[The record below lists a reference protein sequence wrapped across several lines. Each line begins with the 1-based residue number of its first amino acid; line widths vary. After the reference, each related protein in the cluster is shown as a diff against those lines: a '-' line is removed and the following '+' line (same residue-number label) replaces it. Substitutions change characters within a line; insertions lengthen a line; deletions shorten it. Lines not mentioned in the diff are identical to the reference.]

1 MSATRRPDLATDF
14 GLEFRRI
21 GGLPPYVFAVMDQL
35 KVELRRAGEDV
46 IDLGFGNP
54 DIPSPPDVVDKL
66 CEAAQKSRNHRYSSS
81 RGIPKLRQAIC
92 DLYDRKFGVAL
103 DPETQAI
110 TTIGA
115 KEGLSHL
122 MWVLLQPGDSAV
134 VPSPSYPIH
143 IYAPVLAGAD
153 VARVPMGPEE
163 NLFGNIVETFER
175 SWPRPR
181 VIIISF
187 PHNPT
192 TATVDLEFMQR
203 AVDFAR
209 ENDVLLVHDFAYADL
224 GFDGYDPPSILQVEG
239 ADEVAVE
246 LYTLTKSFSMA
257 GWRVGFLLGNAKVVQ
272 ALARLK
278 SYLDYGTFQPIQI
291 ASIIAMNENPDYPEV
306 VRDIYCSR
314 RDALC
319 DGLARVGWEFPKP
332 RATMF
337 VWAPI
342 PEVFA
347 AGGSL
352 DFATMLTREAKV
364 AVSPGVGF
372 GPGGDGFVRF
382 ALVENEHRI
391 GQAVRSIKRVLD
403 LA

>member
-1 MSATRRPDLATDF
+1 
-14 GLEFRRI
+14 
-21 GGLPPYVFAVMDQL
+21 
-35 KVELRRAGEDV
+35 
-46 IDLGFGNP
+46 
-54 DIPSPPDVVDKL
+54 
-66 CEAAQKSRNHRYSSS
+66 
-81 RGIPKLRQAIC
+81 
-92 DLYDRKFGVAL
+92 
-103 DPETQAI
+103 
-110 TTIGA
+110 
-115 KEGLSHL
+115 
-122 MWVLLQPGDSAV
+122 
-134 VPSPSYPIH
+134 
-143 IYAPVLAGAD
+143 
-153 VARVPMGPEE
+153 MGPEE
-163 NLFGNIVETFER
+163 DLFGNVVETFER
-175 SWPRPR
+175 SWPKPR
-181 VIIISF
+181 VIILSF

-192 TATVDLEFMQR
+192 TATVDLDFMRR

-209 ENDVLLVHDFAYADL
+209 ENEVLLVHDFAYADL
-224 GFDGYDPPSILQVEG
+224 GFDGYDPPSILQVDG

-291 ASIIAMNENPDYPEV
+291 ASIIAMNEAPEYPAV
-306 VRDIYCSR
+306 VRDIYRSR

-319 DGLARVGWEFPKP
+319 DGLARAGWTFPKP

-342 PEVFA
+342 PAAHEA
-347 AGGSL
+347 AGSL
-352 DFATMLTREAKV
+352 EFATMLTREAKV

>member
-1 MSATRRPDLATDF
+1 MS
-14 GLEFRRI
+14 
-21 GGLPPYVFAVMDQL
+21 
-35 KVELRRAGEDV
+35 
-46 IDLGFGNP
+46 
-54 DIPSPPDVVDKL
+54 
-66 CEAAQKSRNHRYSSS
+66 
-81 RGIPKLRQAIC
+81 
-92 DLYDRKFGVAL
+92 L

-115 KEGLSHL
+115 KEGLCHL
-122 MWVLLQPGDSAV
+122 MWVLLQPGDSAA

-143 IYAPVLAGAD
+143 IYAPVLAGAE
-153 VARVPMGPEE
+153 VVRVPMGPDED
-163 NLFGNIVETFER
+163 LFGNLVEAFDR

-181 VIIISF
+181 VVILSF

-192 TATVDLEFMQR
+192 TATVDLDFMRR
-203 AVDFAR
+203 AVEFAR
-209 ENDVLLVHDFAYADL
+209 ENEVLLVHDFAYADL
-224 GFDGYDPPSILQVEG
+224 GFDGYEPPSILQVEG

-257 GWRVGFLLGNAKVVQ
+257 GWRVGFLVGNAAVVQ

-291 ASIIAMNENPDYPEV
+291 AAIIALTETPDYPDV
-306 VRDIYCSR
+306 VRDIYRSR

-319 DGLARVGWEFPKP
+319 EGLARAGWAVPKP

-337 VWAPI
+337 AWAPI
-342 PEVFA
+342 PEPYRER
-347 AGGSL
+347 GSL
-352 DFATMLTREAKV
+352 EFATMLTREAKV

-372 GPGGDGFVRF
+372 GPGGEGHVRF

-391 GQAVRSIKRVLD
+391 GQAVRSIRRVLA
-403 LA
+403 LC